1 MDVRILILFW
11 RERMLKNKKLATII
25 TAVVLAFGASG
36 AAYSYTAPSQY
47 VSFDINPSVELV
59 TNMFDKV
66 IKVNP
71 LNEDGIK
78 IIANLDLNN
87 KDIKE
92 AVDLLTQAA
101 IDNGYLKEELQNEI
115 LVTVASNNEENGAKT
130 EEELG
135 QVVKEELK
143 GENLETTPV
152 NTENIN
158 LQRKAEA
165 EKLGISPGKMNL
177 IQKLEAVKPGIN
189 YEEYAKKPV
198 KDIMKEI
205 KEIRKNGTVAEEGT
219 TTETENGTT
228 ETGEVK
234 DEAKE
239 ASEAATTETKKV
251 EAAKSE
257 KVKEEKVKEEKQKE
271 EKSKNER
278 VKEEKSNN
286 GNHGNGNNGKEQGN
300 GQSKGNK
307 NN

>member
-1 MDVRILILFW
+1 
-11 RERMLKNKKLATII
+11 MLRNKKLATII

-78 IIANLDLNN
+78 IIANLNLNN

-219 TTETENGTT
+219 TTETENDSTK
-228 ETGEVK
+228 TGEVK
-234 DEAKE
+234 DETKE
-239 ASEAATTETKKV
+239 ASEAATTENKEVKAT
-251 EAAKSE
+251 KSE
-257 KVKEEKVKEEKQKE
+257 KVKEEKVKEEK
-271 EKSKNER
+271 SKNEK
-278 VKEEKSNN
+278 VKKEKSNNRDHEDEDQGN
-286 GNHGNGNNGKEQGN
+286 GNHGNGNNGNEQGN
-300 GQSKGNK
+300 EKSKGNK

>member
-1 MDVRILILFW
+1 
-11 RERMLKNKKLATII
+11 MLRNKKLATII

-78 IIANLDLNN
+78 IIANLNLNN

-115 LVTVASNNEENGAKT
+115 LVTVASNNEEDGAKT

-143 GENLETTPV
+143 GGNLETTPV

-158 LQRKAEA
+158 LQRKVEA

-219 TTETENGTT
+219 TKEAENGSTK
-228 ETGEVK
+228 TGEVK

-239 ASEAATTETKKV
+239 ALEAATTETKDVK
-251 EAAKSE
+251 ATKNE
-257 KVKEEKVKEEKQKE
+257 KVKV
-271 EKSKNER
+271 EKSKNEK
-278 VKEEKSNN
+278 VKKEKSNNKDHEDEDQGN
-286 GNHGNGNNGKEQGN
+286 GNHGNGNNGNEQGN
-300 GQSKGNK
+300 EKSKGNK

>member
-1 MDVRILILFW
+1 
-11 RERMLKNKKLATII
+11 MLKNKKLATII
-25 TAVVLAFGASG
+25 TAVVLALGASG

-66 IKVNP
+66 IEVKP
-71 LNEDGIK
+71 LNEDGVK
-78 IIANLDLNN
+78 IITNLDLNN

-115 LVTVASNNEENGAKT
+115 LVTVASDKEEDAVKT

-135 QVVKEELK
+135 QVIKDELK
-143 GENLETTPV
+143 EENLETTPV

-219 TTETENGTT
+219 TTETENAST

-234 DEAKE
+234 EGTEE
-239 ASEAATTETKKV
+239 ASEAVTTETKEV
-251 EAAKSE
+251 EAVKSE
-257 KVKEEKVKEEKQKE
+257 KIKEEKVKEEKQKE
-271 EKSKNER
+271 EKMKNEK

-286 GNHGNGNNGKEQGN
+286 GNQGNGNNGNGQGN